1 MSFQFDTLFDRRPTD
16 SLKWNRYPADVL
28 PLWVADMDFAAPP
41 AVTEA
46 LRNRCDHPIYGYGAN
61 FPGLVEAIQA
71 HMRQHF
77 EWDVPAEAI
86 VYVPG
91 VIVGFNIA
99 AQMVALPG
107 GSLVFQTP
115 AYPPFFKVAENAGLR
130 QVEVDLVQ
138 DEAGVYRVDWE
149 QFEAAIADNCS
160 MFLLCNPHNPVGRV
174 YEADEL
180 VRMAEICQ
188 RYHVPICSDEIHA
201 DLVYSGHR
209 HIPIAT
215 LSPEIARNSITLMA
229 PSKTFNVPGLG
240 FSFAII
246 PDAEMRQKF
255 ETARRGLVGWPNVLG
270 MHAARAAYTDG
281 QEWLAELL
289 VYLEGNRDF
298 LIDYVRTHLPSA
310 RITVPEGT
318 YLAWLDLS
326 EYNLEPSPCEYLIER
341 ARVGLNDDL
350 GFGRAGT
357 GHVRINFA
365 CPRSTL
371 MEALERIKISL
382 EDAIAI

>member
-1 MSFQFDTLFDRRPTD
+1 MAFQFDTLFDRRPTD

-28 PLWVADMDFAAPP
+28 PLWVADMDFAAPS

-46 LRNRCDHPIYGYGAN
+46 LRARVDHPIYGYGAN
-61 FPGLVEAIQA
+61 LPGLVEAIQA
-71 HMRQHF
+71 HLQQHF
-77 EWDVPAEAI
+77 NWNVPEEAI

-99 AQMVALPG
+99 AQMLASPG

-130 QVEVDLVQ
+130 QVEVDLVL
-138 DEAGVYRVDWE
+138 DEAGIYRVDWE
-149 QFEAAIADNCS
+149 RFEAAIADNCS

-180 VRMAEICQ
+180 LRMAEICR
-188 RYHVPICSDEIHA
+188 RYNVPICSDEIHA

-209 HIPIAT
+209 HIPIAA

-229 PSKTFNVPGLG
+229 PSKTFNIPGLG

-246 PDAEMRQKF
+246 PDPEMRNKV
-255 ETARRGLVGWPNVLG
+255 ETARRGLVGWPNLLG

-289 VYLEGNRDF
+289 VYLEGNRYA
-298 LIDYVRTHLPSA
+298 LVDYVKTYLPEA

-326 EYNLEPSPCEYLIER
+326 
-341 ARVGLNDDL
+341 
-350 GFGRAGT
+350 
-357 GHVRINFA
+357 
-365 CPRSTL
+365 
-371 MEALERIKISL
+371 
-382 EDAIAI
+382 